1 MSSRASFLPN
11 AKLTQGDTQG
21 DTQQLDL
28 QHTAA
33 AYGACQTPVDCP
45 AYSASK
51 MAQLIFTREL
61 QRRLG
66 GESSRALVL
75 SVHPGLVP
83 LHAAGAVQPVPQRTA
98 LAF

>member
-1 MSSRASFLPN
+1 MVVVVRPRHFTSTLALHS
-11 AKLTQGDTQG
+11 
-21 DTQQLDL
+21 
-28 QHTAA
+28 
-33 AYGACQTPVDCP
+33 
-45 AYSASK
+45 
-51 MAQLIFTREL
+51 QLIFTREL

-83 LHAAGAVQPVPQRTA
+83 LHAAGAVQSVPQRTA

>member
-11 AKLTQGDTQG
+11 AKLTQGDTQQL

-28 QHTAA
+28 QQLDLQHTGA

-51 MAQLIFTREL
+51 MAQVAL
-61 QRRLG
+61 Q
-66 GESSRALVL
+66 
-75 SVHPGLVP
+75 
-83 LHAAGAVQPVPQRTA
+83 
-98 LAF
+98 

>member
-11 AKLTQGDTQG
+11 AKLTQADTQQL

-28 QHTAA
+28 QHTGA

-51 MAQLIFTREL
+51 MAQVAL
-61 QRRLG
+61 Q
-66 GESSRALVL
+66 
-75 SVHPGLVP
+75 
-83 LHAAGAVQPVPQRTA
+83 
-98 LAF
+98 

>member
-11 AKLTQGDTQG
+11 AKLTQA

-28 QHTAA
+28 QHTGA

-51 MAQLIFTREL
+51 MAQVAL
-61 QRRLG
+61 Q
-66 GESSRALVL
+66 
-75 SVHPGLVP
+75 
-83 LHAAGAVQPVPQRTA
+83 
-98 LAF
+98 